1 MKDEILD
8 IFKENLTIKISFAFI
23 FLFPIILLL
32 GSALINTSIVIMN
45 IVFLIHIY
53 NEKKFKIFNNDISYL
68 LFALWIFF
76 IINTL
81 LNNNFSENSERAF
94 GFIRF
99 ILLVFSFSYFL
110 SYKNFQF
117 KEIIFNVWLIIFII
131 VSLDLTFEFFL
142 DITH

>member
-53 NEKKFKIFNNDISYL
+53 NEKKFKIFNNDIFYL
-68 LFALWIFF
+68 LFALWIF
-76 IINTL
+76 L
-81 LNNNFSENSERAF
+81 
-94 GFIRF
+94 
-99 ILLVFSFSYFL
+99 
-110 SYKNFQF
+110 
-117 KEIIFNVWLIIFII
+117 
-131 VSLDLTFEFFL
+131 
-142 DITH
+142 